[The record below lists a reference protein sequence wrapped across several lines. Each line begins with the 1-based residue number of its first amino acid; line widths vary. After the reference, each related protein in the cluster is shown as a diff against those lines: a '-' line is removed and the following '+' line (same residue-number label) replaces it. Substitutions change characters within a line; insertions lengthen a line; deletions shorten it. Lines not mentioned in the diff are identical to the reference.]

1 MILPVLV
8 FITAPTTEANVCKG
22 QNVYIVEG
30 GNSAGQAA
38 MYLSNFAD
46 QVYILVRKPDLSSSM
61 SQYLIDQISQAPTI
75 QVVGQTEIV
84 EAKREGR
91 LEQLVIRNWESGES
105 KTVPANAL
113 FVFIG
118 TRPFTDWLPPRCL
131 KDSKSFIITG
141 RGLTDNTDFAKIWK
155 LPREPD
161 LLETSIP
168 GVLAAGNVRAGA
180 MNRVASAVGEGTMAI
195 KMVHEY
201 LTTV

>member
-1 MILPVLV
+1 
-8 FITAPTTEANVCKG
+8 
-22 QNVYIVEG
+22 
-30 GNSAGQAA
+30 
-38 MYLSNFAD
+38 
-46 QVYILVRKPDLSSSM
+46 
-61 SQYLIDQISQAPTI
+61 
-75 QVVGQTEIV
+75 
-84 EAKREGR
+84 
-91 LEQLVIRNWESGES
+91 
-105 KTVPANAL
+105 
-113 FVFIG
+113 
-118 TRPFTDWLPPRCL
+118 L